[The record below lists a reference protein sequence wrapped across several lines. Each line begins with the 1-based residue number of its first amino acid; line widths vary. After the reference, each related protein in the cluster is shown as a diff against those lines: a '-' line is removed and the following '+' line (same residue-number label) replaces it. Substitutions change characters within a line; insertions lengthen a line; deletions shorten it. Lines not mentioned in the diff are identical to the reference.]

1 VRVFVAVDV
10 GDAVRREVSRVVT
23 TLTGKLEAVK
33 TPPKVVWGQA
43 GRAARHDKVHRRSR
57 ARRSRTPARVAR
69 AADRSRAV
77 RDYLARHRHVP
88 IGEESAALWL
98 GVTNGA
104 APLAEIE
111 AEVSRRIAGVN
122 AVELDA
128 RALLPHLTLGR
139 VKMAGAGVDWPKIL
153 QDRRGQAR
161 GVGGRSRDVIPQ
173 RIVAAGAALYW
184 SGQRSVDQSRRMIP
198 AILIGYAVGSLPIGY
213 LVAQR
218 AGGVDLRRVGS
229 GNVGAANV
237 YRTAG
242 LSKAIAVMIADVAK
256 GAAAVLIAGGGSN
269 AVAAGV
275 AAVVGHIYPVWLQF
289 RGGKG
294 VATAGGVFA
303 VLTPIPTIAAAAAFA
318 LVVARTRF
326 VSLGSIV
333 ATIVLPIVEWMTPG
347 RRAVDIGATIVAA
360 LVLFRHRGNAVR
372 LLSRTERAIGT

>member
-1 VRVFVAVDV
+1 
-10 GDAVRREVSRVVT
+10 
-23 TLTGKLEAVK
+23 
-33 TPPKVVWGQA
+33 
-43 GRAARHDKVHRRSR
+43 
-57 ARRSRTPARVAR
+57 
-69 AADRSRAV
+69 
-77 RDYLARHRHVP
+77 
-88 IGEESAALWL
+88 
-98 GVTNGA
+98 
-104 APLAEIE
+104 
-111 AEVSRRIAGVN
+111 
-122 AVELDA
+122 
-128 RALLPHLTLGR
+128 
-139 VKMAGAGVDWPKIL
+139 
-153 QDRRGQAR
+153 
-161 GVGGRSRDVIPQ
+161 
-173 RIVAAGAALYW
+173 
-184 SGQRSVDQSRRMIP
+184 MIP